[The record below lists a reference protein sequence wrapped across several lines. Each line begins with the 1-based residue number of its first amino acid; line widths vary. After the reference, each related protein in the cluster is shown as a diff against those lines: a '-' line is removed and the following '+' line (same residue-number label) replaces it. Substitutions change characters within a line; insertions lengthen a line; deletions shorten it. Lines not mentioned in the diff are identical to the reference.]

1 MKTEMEQQQPSGHRP
16 EGLCCSGMVGHGL
29 CQRCEVDDRAFC
41 ESRARHA
48 VQDDMPS
55 KMHDLTLLIAAAR
68 QPACPASVP
77 THSSYAIK
85 QENVVVAHYRVRPRC
100 REARQSSLERY
111 GSPSTAESGYQLL
124 ILDSPSARGEGPVI
138 CSAAR
143 THLALQNTCFSKNV
157 TYCVS

>member
-1 MKTEMEQQQPSGHRP
+1 MVSAKDARSTTA
-16 EGLCCSGMVGHGL
+16 LFDGMSSCTACL
-29 CQRCEVDDRAFC
+29 
-41 ESRARHA
+41 ARLS
-48 VQDDMPS
+48 S
-55 KMHDLTLLIAAAR
+55 KMHDLKLLIAAAR

-77 THSSYAIK
+77 THGSYAIK

-143 THLALQNTCFSKNV
+143 THLALQNTCFSNNV
-157 TYCVS
+157 TYCFS